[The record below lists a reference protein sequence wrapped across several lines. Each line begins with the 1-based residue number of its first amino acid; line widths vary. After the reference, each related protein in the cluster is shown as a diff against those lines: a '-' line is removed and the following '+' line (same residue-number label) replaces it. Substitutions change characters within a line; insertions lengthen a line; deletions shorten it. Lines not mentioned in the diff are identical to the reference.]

1 MENIRPTF
9 LTVLCI
15 LTFIGSAWGI
25 YQGISNYVSADQV
38 AGVTGEA
45 FEKVQED
52 LGDQEGADVASKMLS
67 SISEAVTPEKI
78 KNNGIASAITSI
90 LTLIGAILMW
100 GLNKKGFYV
109 YVLGTVAGVV
119 APIVIYGGIMG
130 AISGGGIAFFGI
142 LFCILY
148 ALNLKHMR

>member
-25 YQGISNYVSADQV
+25 YQGISNYVSAEQV

-52 LGDQEGADVASKMLS
+52 LGDQEGADMASKMLS
-67 SISEAVTPEKI
+67 AMSESTTPEKI
-78 KNNGIASAITSI
+78 KNSGIASALTSI
-90 LTLIGAILMW
+90 LTLLGAVLMW

-109 YVLGTVAGVV
+109 YLIGTVAGVI

-130 AISGGGIAFFGI
+130 AIAGGATAFAGI